1 MVDWL
6 TISQASGSGNATI
19 TITAST
25 YSGLIDRAT
34 SLKVS
39 TVSSAISKYVTVQ
52 QTAQQPFT
60 ASPSSISDGG
70 LGGTY
75 QIEITSS
82 HEWTATTV
90 PAWVTLSQNSG
101 SAGTVITVT
110 LPENPGADRTAS
122 LVFTDVKGRT
132 ATVSLTQYEVTVP
145 VDDCL
150 TIEFEEN
157 GQVVWYAD
165 PYYHPNAQYSKN
177 GGGWVNYDYS
187 NDPISMQAGETIV
200 FRSDY
205 SNNTTQHHNFLCTG
219 SCITYGNPL
228 SLFYGSTF
236 SGQTTG
242 DTVWQDLSYLFQGN
256 SGLTDASGLYIPQLS
271 GINMFKD
278 CINLVKAPKK
288 LPTAFSSNG
297 YVQMFSYMFS
307 GCTSLTTPPMLPA
320 LTLVTEV
327 YEGMFDGCTSLVN
340 APSLPATT
348 IAGGCYRG
356 MFSGCTSL
364 VNAPSELPAASL
376 AYGCYTNMFYGCTSL
391 QRAPE
396 LPADYRITDMCD
408 QMFYGCSSLNYI
420 KCLTTKR
427 KSGANQIWADN
438 WVNGVNAS
446 GTFVKSSDATT
457 WATGVHGIPSGW
469 TVVDA

>member
-110 LPENPGADRTAS
+110 LPENQGADRTAS

-157 GQVVWYAD
+157 GQVTWITRRT
-165 PYYHPNAQYSKN
+165 NAQYKKN
-177 GGGWVNYDYS
+177 DGGWEEYDYS
-187 NDPISMQAGETIV
+187 FTPIQMQSGETIS
-200 FRSDY
+200 FRSDFAA
-205 SNNTTQHHNFLCTG
+205 SSTWTQFECTG

-228 SLFYGSTF
+228 SLYYGSSFT
-236 SGQTTG
+236 GQTQG
-242 DTVWQDLSYLFQGN
+242 DPVLDDLSYLFSGN
-256 SGLTDASGLYIPQLS
+256 SGLTDASGLYIPQVTGS
-271 GINMFKD
+271 YMFKD

-288 LPTAFSSNG
+288 LPTSFSSSG
-297 YVQMFSYMFS
+297 YEQYFSYMFS

-320 LTLVTEV
+320 LTLDAVQV
-327 YEGMFDGCTSLVN
+327 YEGMFEGCMSLVN
-340 APSLPATT
+340 APSLPATAIT
-348 IAGGCYRG
+348 QGCYRG

-364 VNAPSELPAASL
+364 VNAPSELPAAAL